1 MRVGLREA
9 NQRFS
14 QLVRAVKLG
23 REVILTERGKAV
35 VVMRPAPAPAGEEAA
50 VRLLEASG
58 VLRGAQQAPCARSG
72 LDPSGAGRSRIR
84 SGKRATTTDGRLPR
98 LLRHER
104 RRQALRS

>member
-23 REVILTERGKAV
+23 REVILTERGKPV

-50 VRLLEASG
+50 VRLLAASG
-58 VLRGAQQAPCARSG
+58 
-72 LDPSGAGRSRIR
+72 
-84 SGKRATTTDGRLPR
+84 
-98 LLRHER
+98 LLRAGTTAG
-104 RRQALRS
+104 ALRPFRPRPIRGRPLSDTVREARDDD

>member
-23 REVILTERGKAV
+23 REVILTERGRPV
-35 VVMRPAPAPAGEEAA
+35 VVMRPAPAPAGKEEAA

-58 VLRGAQQAPCARSG
+58 VLRVGPKAGALPPFRPRPIRGQSLSETVREAR
-72 LDPSGAGRSRIR
+72 D
-84 SGKRATTTDGRLPR
+84 DD
-98 LLRHER
+98 
-104 RRQALRS
+104 

>member
-23 REVILTERGKAV
+23 HEVILTERGKPV
-35 VVMRPAPAPAGEEAA
+35 VVMRPASAPAGEEAA

-58 VLRGAQQAPCARSG
+58 VLRVGPTAGALRPFR
-72 LDPSGAGRSRIR
+72 PRPIRGRSLSDTVREAR
-84 SGKRATTTDGRLPR
+84 DDD
-98 LLRHER
+98 
-104 RRQALRS
+104 

>member
-23 REVILTERGKAV
+23 REVILTERGKPV
-35 VVMRPAPAPAGEEAA
+35 VVMRPAPAPAGGEEEAA

-58 VLRGAQQAPCARSG
+58 VLRVGPKAGALPPFR
-72 LDPSGAGRSRIR
+72 PRPIRGRSLSDTVREAR
-84 SGKRATTTDGRLPR
+84 DDD
-98 LLRHER
+98 
-104 RRQALRS
+104 